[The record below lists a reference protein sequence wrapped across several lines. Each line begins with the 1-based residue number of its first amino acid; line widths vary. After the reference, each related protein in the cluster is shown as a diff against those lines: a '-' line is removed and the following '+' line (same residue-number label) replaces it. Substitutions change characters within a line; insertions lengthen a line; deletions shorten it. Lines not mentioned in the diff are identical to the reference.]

1 MISSISENIWVHVVD
16 LHTSRDVCMVDF
28 GEFESKSI
36 LNLSKFQLAW
46 QLLSRG
52 LLNQPLS
59 DEED

>member
-1 MISSISENIWVHVVD
+1 MHVVD